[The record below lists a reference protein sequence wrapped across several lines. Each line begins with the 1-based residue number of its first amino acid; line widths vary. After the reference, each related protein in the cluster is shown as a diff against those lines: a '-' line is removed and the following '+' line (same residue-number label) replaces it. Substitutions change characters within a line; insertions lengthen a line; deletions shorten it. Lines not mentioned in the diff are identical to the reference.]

1 MAKTYWGLINT
12 VLEEADIIIQ
22 VLDARFPKETR
33 NPELEEKIAKTKK
46 KMIFA
51 INKTDLV
58 SEEYRNK
65 LEKMFKGTRFVLMT
79 VKEHHGAQALRNEIK
94 AASGGKVV
102 TVGVC
107 GYPNTGKSSVIN
119 ALKGSHAASTSPKS
133 GFTRSVQKIKIAGG
147 NYVIDTP
154 GVIQYKEDDETAL
167 ALISAISKEH
177 IKDPEV
183 VAMKIIRMFLDA
195 NPDLFSKFYDVD
207 LSSDDEVD
215 ILDEIAKKTRLLKGG
230 KGDPVSAGRKII
242 ADWQEG
248 RLSLTKKSD

>member
-1 MAKTYWGLINT
+1 MAKTYWGLVNK

-33 NPELEEKIAKTKK
+33 NPELEEKVDKLKK
-46 KMIFA
+46 KMVYA

-58 SEEYRNK
+58 SEEYRKK
-65 LEKMFKGTRFVLMT
+65 LDKMFTGKRYALIT
-79 VKEHHGAQALRNEIK
+79 VKDHMGAQKLRNEIK
-94 AASGGKVV
+94 AAAAGKEV

-119 ALKGSHAASTSPKS
+119 ALKGAHAARTSPKS
-133 GFTRSVQKIKIAGG
+133 GYTTGVQKVKMGAGIMI
-147 NYVIDTP
+147 IDTP

-177 IKDPEV
+177 IKDPEA
-183 VAMKIIRMFLDA
+183 VALQIIRQFLDA
-195 NPDLFSKFYDVD
+195 NPKFFADYYDVD
-207 LSSDDEVD
+207 VSSDDESD
-215 ILDEIAKKTRLLKGG
+215 ILDLIGEKTRKLVGG
-230 KGDPVSAGRKII
+230 KGDPVAASRKII

-248 RLSLTKKSD
+248 RLKLK